1 MTRDE
6 QDWKTA
12 RSCEIFRD
20 MPEDFVHELL
30 SGRRAMP
37 LQKGQILFHQGDP
50 ALAFFIVLE
59 GWMKIYRNGAD
70 GVETIIHVAK
80 AGESFAEAAM
90 FMGSVYPVHA
100 EAITAARLLRI
111 EGRSIHERIG
121 TDPSLAFAMLG
132 AMSLRLRALVNEIE
146 QLKRRSAT
154 ERVAEFLLS
163 LSPADDVDRSTV
175 NLPFEKLVIA
185 ARLGIKPESFS
196 RALVRLK
203 TLGVSVDGPRLS
215 IGSRQTLSNFLMTDS
230 TTAELRLPDDPS

>member
-20 MPEDFVHELL
+20 MPENFVHELL
-30 SGRRAMP
+30 SGRHAIP

-50 ALAFFIVLE
+50 ALALFIVLE
-59 GWMKIYRNGAD
+59 GWMKMYRNGAD

-90 FMGSVYPVHA
+90 FMEGVYPVYA

-111 EGRSIHERIG
+111 EGRSIHQRIE

-203 TLGVSVDGPRLS
+203 TLGVSVDGSRLS
-215 IGSRQTLSNFLMTDS
+215 IASRQALLNFLKTDS
-230 TTAELRLPDDPS
+230 TIAQLPSPDDPS